1 MNPRNNPRNPS
12 LKRLALPALLAA
24 ALLAACSSGS
34 PRPEPAKLQAIDPVI
49 DVSQAWAAKLG
60 STVNFPLQ
68 PQVLGNRVVLA
79 ADDGTVAEFDAA
91 NGQRLWSAN
100 AGDALTAGVGSD
112 GHTSAVVTRSN
123 EVVAVAD
130 GQVLWKHKLG
140 TQSYTAPLVA
150 GGRVFVLGADRSL
163 TALDGRTGAR
173 LWHADRQAEPLVLRQ
188 SGVLLAVGNTLVAG
202 LSGRLAG
209 VDPDTGA
216 SRWEV
221 PLAAAR
227 GVNDVEKL
235 VDLVGP
241 VSRQGGVICA
251 RAFQA
256 AVGCVDAESG
266 KLLWSKPAKGDA
278 GVRGNE
284 QSLFGA
290 ESDGQLVAWKA
301 ATGERIWSTKELL
314 WRRLT
319 APLALGRS
327 VIVGDEEGWLHM
339 LSREDGSPVNR
350 LKTDGSAIAAAPVVA
365 GGALVAVTRSGG
377 VFAFRPD

>member
-1 MNPRNNPRNPS
+1 M
-12 LKRLALPALLAA
+12 
-24 ALLAACSSGS
+24 
-34 PRPEPAKLQAIDPVI
+34 
-49 DVSQAWAAKLG
+49 
-60 STVNFPLQ
+60 
-68 PQVLGNRVVLA
+68 
-79 ADDGTVAEFDAA
+79 AEFDAA

-123 EVVAVAD
+123 QVVALAE
-130 GQVLWKHKLG
+130 GRVLWKHKLG

-221 PLAAAR
+221 SLAAAR

-235 VDLVGP
+235 V
-241 VSRQGGVICA
+241 
-251 RAFQA
+251 
-256 AVGCVDAESG
+256 E
-266 KLLWSKPAKGDA
+266 
-278 GVRGNE
+278 
-284 QSLFGA
+284 
-290 ESDGQLVAWKA
+290 VADRK
-301 ATGERIWSTKELL
+301 
-314 WRRLT
+314 
-319 APLALGRS
+319 S
-327 VIVGDEEGWLHM
+327 VV
-339 LSREDGSPVNR
+339 
-350 LKTDGSAIAAAPVVA
+350 
-365 GGALVAVTRSGG
+365 
-377 VFAFRPD
+377 

>member
-1 MNPRNNPRNPS
+1 MKAPRFS
-12 LKRLALPALLAA
+12 LCAAALAA

-49 DVSQAWAAKLG
+49 DVSQAWTAKLG

-123 EVVAVAD
+123 QVVALAE
-130 GQVLWKHKLG
+130 GRVLWKYKLG

-241 VSRQGGVICA
+241 VSRQGSVICA

-256 AVGCVDAESG
+256 AVGCVDAASG
-266 KLLWSKPAKGDA
+266 KLLWNKPAKGDA

-339 LSREDGSPVNR
+339 LSPEDGSRVNR
-350 LKTDGSAIAAAPVVA
+350 LTTDGSAIAAAPVVA

>member
-1 MNPRNNPRNPS
+1 MKAPRFS
-12 LKRLALPALLAA
+12 LCAAALAA

-79 ADDGTVAEFDAA
+79 ADDGTVAGFDAA

-123 EVVAVAD
+123 QVVALAE
-130 GQVLWKHKLG
+130 GRVLWKHKLG

-241 VSRQGGVICA
+241 VSRQGSVICA

-256 AVGCVDAESG
+256 AVGCVDAAVEQARQG
-266 KLLWSKPAKGDA
+266 RCGRARQRAKPVRR
-278 GVRGNE
+278 GVRRPAGGLE
-284 QSLFGA
+284 GRHWRAHLEHQRAALAAPDRAAGA
-290 ESDGQLVAWKA
+290 GPL
-301 ATGERIWSTKELL
+301 GHRGRR
-314 WRRLT
+314 RRL
-319 APLALGRS
+319 AAHALARRRQPRQPAENRRLAHCRRARGGR
-327 VIVGDEEGWLHM
+327 
-339 LSREDGSPVNR
+339 RR
-350 LKTDGSAIAAAPVVA
+350 A
-365 GGALVAVTRSGG
+365 GGRHPLRRRVRLPP
-377 VFAFRPD
+377 RLMD

>member
-1 MNPRNNPRNPS
+1 MKAPRFS
-12 LKRLALPALLAA
+12 LCAAALAA

-123 EVVAVAD
+123 QVVALAE
-130 GQVLWKHKLG
+130 GRVLWKHKLG

-241 VSRQGGVICA
+241 VSRQGSVICA

-256 AVGCVDAESG
+256 AVGCVDAASG

-301 ATGERIWSTKELL
+301 ATGERIWSTNELL

-350 LKTDGSAIAAAPVVA
+350 LKTDGSPIAAAPVAA